1 MTTMERSELMHA
13 GPDLDGP
20 QVRAIISS
28 LPNSPRLHRVLHAV
42 KAMMMAEGFLHLSTA
57 EIAARQRCSKSTLYR
72 LASNADGLFELV
84 VRLWIAEGED
94 ELAVR
99 LPARASFAERLTEFL
114 SVVVQETGRVSPRF
128 LQDAAFITSS
138 HRLIGQLRVRREE
151 TLRGIIESGVAA
163 WEFRPVNARLVAK
176 MLIMTVEGVCN
187 PDVLAEVGLPA
198 SDAIWD
204 AWKVLQTGLL
214 LDPEGR

>member
-1 MTTMERSELMHA
+1 MTTMERSELMHT
-13 GPDLDGP
+13 GPDQDGP
-20 QVRAIISS
+20 HVRAIIAS

-42 KAMMMAEGFLHLSTA
+42 KVMMMAEGFLHLSTS

-94 ELAVR
+94 ELERR
-99 LPARASFAERLTEFL
+99 LPAQTGFAERLAAFL
-114 SVVVQETGRVSPRF
+114 DVVVQETGRVSPRF
-128 LQDAAFITSS
+128 LQDAVFITSS
-138 HRLIGQLRVRREE
+138 HRLIGQLRLRREE
-151 TLRGIIESGVAA
+151 TLRGIIESGIAA
-163 WEFRPVNARLVAK
+163 SEFRPVNARLVAK

-214 LDPEGR
+214 LHPEGR